1 MGSGTKP
8 IARRAR
14 GRVTGEGGAAPAG
27 WRRRQSRADR
37 QATTTDHLLDAA
49 AEMIAG
55 SGYDGVSVDAIAAAA
70 GLTKGAVYARYASKE
85 DLLLALFDRR
95 AAEGQAGLEAIL
107 ASPAPAAV
115 RLASIDR
122 WQRAEPERARVW
134 ALLELELGLAA
145 ARKPALRRRLAERRR
160 AIHRV
165 VARMIAAQGGGGWGA
180 FTPDALAVAITALSD
195 GLTLQRLIAPDSV
208 PDELFSRAIGRL
220 IGLGASAM
228 RPRRPAPRAPRD

>member
-1 MGSGTKP
+1 MSTGFGGEMRNEVKA
-8 IARRAR
+8 IARRATKRVAR
-14 GRVTGEGGAAPAG
+14 GAGAAPAG
-27 WRRRQSRADR
+27 PGRRQSRSAR
-37 QATTTDHLLDAA
+37 QAETTDHLLDAA
-49 AEMIAG
+49 AETIAG
-55 SGYDGVSVDAIAAAA
+55 SGFDGVSVDAIAAAA

-85 DLLLALFDRR
+85 DLLLALFDHR

-122 WQRAEPERARVW
+122 WQRAEPRRARLW

-160 AIHRV
+160 AIHRA
-165 VARMIAAQGGGGWGA
+165 VARMIAGQGAAGRGGFGPA
-180 FTPDALAVAITALSD
+180 ALAVAITALSD

-220 IGLGASAM
+220 IGLDA
-228 RPRRPAPRAPRD
+228 